1 MTWKRR
7 IGWGL
12 AGFVA
17 LLLLVAVGAYLYLR
31 SASFQR
37 FALRKIVEEVDTSTG
52 GHAEIGGF
60 DFRLSTLTAHLYNI
74 TLHGTEDAAQPP
86 LLHADRLTVG
96 LKVVSALHREVTLR
110 ELLIDH
116 PVVHVQASSV
126 GKNNLP
132 IAPPSKSSSNTSV
145 FDLAVG
151 HAAITNGEI
160 DYNDRKIPLEADL
173 HDLGTDIHFESAGKR
188 YVGIFSYKDGQ
199 LRYAQYASIP
209 HNLNL
214 KFSADPQNFE
224 ITPAVLNVG
233 SSQVNLEARISNYS
247 NPVADAVYQVR
258 IHTQDFAELSPS
270 VRPAGDV
277 TTDGRLHFHNAANQ
291 PLLRCVSVDGT
302 IASEFLSAIA
312 SGKRVGARRI
322 AGTYKVARGDL
333 LTSLKLDSMGGR
345 LEAKAQMQHLDT
357 TPDATVAVSLSAIS
371 LRAIQ
376 RAIGQQGIQGANL
389 SGTLDGKVIASWKGP
404 VSNLRAHADLT
415 VHARASNTNNAP
427 AQEVPVSGA
436 IHADYDGPRQTVQ
449 VHNTTVRMPAA
460 TLTAEGTVGDRSR
473 LQLQLTAND
482 LHQLAAVALSFRP
495 TQSSPPSISGSATIS
510 AVVEGSMKRPSVRAK
525 LDARNLEIEGSQWK
539 SASLT
544 MNANPTRIAIDN
556 ASIVNAHQGD
566 ATMNASIQLKNW
578 DYDTSAPLEG
588 HLTVQRLRL
597 ADLQA
602 LAKQQYPISG
612 DISANVTLRGS
623 QQQPVGSGS
632 LQITNASAYGEPL
645 QSANVTFHAQNGA
658 ILTNLKLTTLA
669 GGLNGDISFVPQ
681 TKAYKVRLD
690 VPSLVLQ
697 KLRTVQEKNLGLN
710 GTVSA
715 SVNGDGTLDN
725 PQLSATIQLPQMQV
739 RQNSISGLRS
749 DIRIAQHQAELNLN
763 TNVAQAAIRAHGTIA
778 LTGNYDANIAIDTGT
793 IPLDTLVATYAP
805 SVPQGFQGQTELH
818 AVLKGP
824 LKDKS
829 RVEAHLS
836 VPVLKA
842 SYQSLQIAAVKP
854 IRMDYANSVV
864 TLQPTDIE
872 GTGTSLRA
880 QGRVPIGEKES
891 PTLTAQGAIDV
902 HILQLVAPSV
912 SSAGTVALDV
922 RSSGTQLHGQV
933 QLKNIAMTTVDAP
946 IGVEKLNGTINID
959 NTHAQIANL
968 TALLGG
974 GQISLGGSASYRPG
988 IAFNLAVQGQS
999 IRLRYPDGLRCVLNA
1014 NLGLSGTAKASK
1026 LSGSVLIDS
1035 LSFTPSFDLSK
1046 FADQFSTGNTVSQPG
1061 FADTVKL
1068 AINVQSQQN
1077 LNATSSQVSI
1087 AGQAALQVG
1096 GTAADPVIT
1105 GRTTLTSGELFYR
1118 NVRYA
1123 LQRGIITFD
1132 DPNETHPVLNVSVTT
1147 TVEQYNLTLTIR
1159 GPLDKLTTSYVS
1171 DPPLATAD
1179 IINLVARGKTTQE
1192 QAASSQSTDSMIASQ
1207 VAGQLSSSVQK
1218 LAGISSLQIDPTLGG
1233 NNANPSA
1240 RVALQQRVTKNL
1252 LFSFSTDVSQP
1263 GSEIVQGEYQ
1273 VTKRWSVSVE
1283 RDQLGG
1289 ISVDGRFHTKF

>member
-7 IGWGL
+7 IGWLL
-12 AGFVA
+12 AGFAA
-17 LLLLVAVGAYLYLR
+17 LLSLVTIGAYVYLR
-31 SASFQR
+31 SASFQQ
-37 FALRKIVEEVDTSTG
+37 FALRKIVQEVDTSTG
-52 GHAEIGGF
+52 GHAEIGGL

-74 TLHGTEDAAQPP
+74 TLHGTEDTAQPP

-96 LKVVSALHREVTLR
+96 LKIVSAMHRQGTVR

-116 PVVHVQASSV
+116 PVVYIRVSSE

-132 IAPPSKSSSNTSV
+132 APPSASSSNASV
-145 FDLAVG
+145 FDLGVG

-160 DYNDRKIPLEADL
+160 NYNDRKIPLEADL
-173 HDLGTDIHFESAGKR
+173 HDLGTDVHFESTGKR
-188 YVGIFSYKDGQ
+188 YIGSFSYKDGQ

-214 KFSADPQNFE
+214 KFSADPQKFE
-224 ITPAVLNVG
+224 IAPAVLNVG
-233 SSQVNLEARISNYS
+233 SSQVNLEARVSNYS
-247 NPVADAVYQVR
+247 NPVADAVYHFR
-258 IHTQDFAELSPS
+258 IHAQDFADLSPS
-270 VRPAGDV
+270 VRPSGDV
-277 TTDGRLHFHNAANQ
+277 TTDGRLHYQSAANQ
-291 PLLRCVSVDGT
+291 PLLRCVTLDGT
-302 IASEFLSAIA
+302 IASDFLSAIA
-312 SGKRVGARRI
+312 SGKRVESRNVT
-322 AGTYKVARGDL
+322 GTYHVARGNL
-333 LTSLKLDSMGGR
+333 LTDLKLNSMGGLLAAR
-345 LEAKAQMQHLDT
+345 ARMQHLDA
-357 TPDATVAVSLSAIS
+357 TPDATIVASLSAIS

-376 RAIGQQGIQGANL
+376 RTVGQQGMQATNL
-389 SGTLDGKVIASWKGP
+389 SGTLNGKVTASWKGS
-404 VSNLRAHADLT
+404 VSNLRAHSDIA
-415 VHARASNTNNAP
+415 VQARARNTANAS
-427 AQEVPVSGA
+427 AQEVPVNGE
-436 IHADYDGPRQTVQ
+436 IHADYDGPRQTIE
-449 VHNTTVRMPAA
+449 VHNTTVRIPAA
-460 TLTAEGTVGDRSR
+460 NLTAEGTVGDRSH

-482 LHQLAAVALSFRP
+482 LHQLAAVALSFHP
-495 TQSSPPSISGSATIS
+495 TQFTVPSISGSATVS
-510 AVVEGSMKRPSVRAK
+510 AVVAGAIKRPSIHAQ

-539 SASLT
+539 RASVTMNTDPSRVTIDRASL
-544 MNANPTRIAIDN
+544 
-556 ASIVNAHQGD
+556 VNAHEGD
-566 ATMNASIQLKNW
+566 ATLSASVQLKNW
-578 DYDTSAPLEG
+578 VYDASAPLDAR
-588 HLTVQRLRL
+588 LAVQRLRL

-612 DISANVTLRGS
+612 DLSANLTLHGS

-645 QSANVTFHAQNGA
+645 QSANVTFHAQNGV
-658 ILTNLKLTTLA
+658 ILTNLKLVTAA
-669 GGLNGDISFVPQ
+669 GGVNGDLSFTPQ

-697 KLRTVQEKNLGLN
+697 KLRTVQEKSVGLI
-710 GTVSA
+710 GTLSA
-715 SVNGDGTLDN
+715 SVSGEGTLDN
-725 PQLSATIQLPQMQV
+725 PQLSATVQLPLVQV
-739 RQNSISGLRS
+739 RQNSISGLKA
-749 DIRIAQHQAELNLN
+749 DIRVAQHQAELNLN
-763 TNVAQAAIRAHGTIA
+763 TNVAQATIRAHGTVA
-778 LTGNYDANIAIDTGT
+778 LTGDYDANIAIDTGT
-793 IPLDTLVATYAP
+793 IALGTLVATYAP
-805 SVPQGFQGQTELH
+805 SLPQGFQGQTELH
-818 AVLKGP
+818 ATLKGP

-829 RVEAHLS
+829 HLEAHLS
-836 VPVLKA
+836 IPVLKA
-842 SYQSLQIAAVKP
+842 SYQSLQIAAATP

-864 TLQPTDIE
+864 TLQPADIE

-880 QGRVPIGEKES
+880 QGRVPIGGTEP
-891 PTLTAQGAIDV
+891 PTLTAQGTIDA
-902 HILQLVAPSV
+902 HMIQLLSPSV
-912 SSAGTVALDV
+912 KSAGTVALDV
-922 RSSGTQLHGQV
+922 RSSGAQLQGQV
-933 QLKNIAMTTVDAP
+933 QFKDISMTTANAP

-959 NTHAQIANL
+959 NSHAQIANL

-974 GQISLGGSASYRPG
+974 GQVSLGGSVSYRPS

-999 IRLRYPDGLRCVLNA
+999 VRLRYPDGLRSVLNA
-1014 NLGLSGTAKASK
+1014 NLAYSGTTKASTLSGR
-1026 LSGSVLIDS
+1026 VLIDS
-1035 LSFTPSFDLSK
+1035 LSFTPDFDLSN

-1061 FADTVKL
+1061 FGDTVKL

-1077 LNATSSQVSI
+1077 LNATSSQISI

-1132 DPNETHPVLNVSVTT
+1132 DPNETHPVLNVSATT
-1147 TVEQYNLTLTIR
+1147 TVEQYNLTLTLR

-1171 DPPLATAD
+1171 EPPLATAD
-1179 IINLVARGKTTQE
+1179 IINLVARGKTTEE

-1218 LAGISSLQIDPTLGG
+1218 LAGLSSLQIDPTLGG

-1240 RVALQQRVTKNL
+1240 RVAIQQRVTKNL

-1289 ISVDGRFHTKF
+1289 VSVDGRFHTKF